1 RKAAVVGRTLA
12 PLARARPGVIDR
24 AAPLRLQIK
33 GGQLRSVGARAL
45 LSGSNLMAIGDGA
58 PQNWE
63 LMQFARAQPLGGD
76 IWAISERL
84 RGQAGTDAIMPREW
98 PEGSLVVLMDGA
110 ARQVAMPP
118 SARGQERH
126 WRIGPA
132 RRAPDDTSHVSL
144 TTTTLGIGLRPYA
157 PCHLRIEGR
166 RIGWIRRTRI
176 DGDDWSGRDVP
187 LGEAEE
193 AYLLRLR
200 RGSELLHQSEVT
212 APEYEVPERIWLAA
226 KAGGA
231 FTVEVAQMS
240 ARFGAGPFVRRNVD
254 GNE

>member
-1 RKAAVVGRTLA
+1 VVGRTLS
-12 PLARARPGVIDR
+12 PLVRARPGVIDR
-24 AAPLRLQIK
+24 GAPLRLQVK
-33 GGQLRSVGARAL
+33 GGQLRSVGVRAL
-45 LSGSNLMAIGDGA
+45 LSGANLLAIGDGS
-58 PQNWE
+58 PQGWE

-76 IWAISERL
+76 IWEISERL
-84 RGQAGTDAIMPREW
+84 RGQAGTDGVMPREW

-132 RRAPDDTSHVSL
+132 RRAPDDASHVSL
-144 TTTTLGIGLRPYA
+144 TTTAQGIGLRPYA
-157 PCHLRIEGR
+157 PCHLRIDGR

-187 LGEAEE
+187 LGESEE
-193 AYLLRLR
+193 VYLLRLR
-200 RGSELLHQSEVT
+200 RGHELLHQCELTV
-212 APEYEVPERIWLAA
+212 PGYEVPERIWLAA

-254 GNE
+254 GSE